1 MRKFLEEFND
11 KSVEDLKQAF
21 PSYSN
26 LFDEV
31 QKLEKSVKGDVSTQ
45 VSDEFETLI
54 NSLDNFLFKEENLKI
69 LGVAQRVEKEKEISQ
84 EEAVSKLEKEIEE
97 LTQNIDSSLIDQ
109 QVKEDI
115 EKTRKSRISAED
127 LEVIT
132 RDMLDKDQQ
141 YYGIKFTQTE
151 FKEGN
156 FNRVLSMLD
165 AGCQFYTGKY
175 ADLTYIMF
183 KLNATDRLIVEKK
196 NPIIK
201 YENIFGGQSTPL
213 GVYVL
218 SKEKKNLGTTY
229 KIVNHAFVE
238 GIEAASVNDKDLF
251 NAPYFVGAYSDIFYE
266 KADLLLQSDYILNR
280 SDNIKQTFALHF
292 PLQYILTITFCKAIY
307 DKQSEEGQKT
317 YEQIADLIRENI
329 RTKTFRIEG
338 IGEVPHEPDVLEKLQ
353 SLNYLDVNLNLTGIS
368 NDLMF
373 YTGQAQSS
381 IGFSVNQKFNAFS
394 YYLEDLK
401 QKFTSSKN
409 KFYSEFNGSPVFHTG
424 ENMSKI
430 DYALSLSTKK
440 QNEFGFKNA
449 TQKSAFPTEWQATQ
463 NFKDFAEYIP
473 FSSSSNLKFFPR
485 TSEAELRGLQDIMN
499 FKDDERYDMYF
510 ACKDNPLYTFAFN
523 SFVYNGMLKL
533 YDTKKTKLLG
543 PKITASSIKK
553 PIYFM
558 LVDEKNSLLAVIKPL
573 YSQEKVY
580 GDDVIVE
587 KGQLDMFVRSNYFS
601 LSTNRNPSAIWDFE
615 NLMEQIKMVA
625 PEEVETGVLVSDAG
639 NLTNESEIEEA
650 KEQVETPDLTEEE
663 ILDAD
668 AYDSPEEIVVSEE
681 TEQEMTLEDMITVM
695 EEHLATMPED
705 EDVREELDKLKE
717 ELLATKKQKSIEEEQ
732 QEIEEQIEEE
742 EEIKEEI
749 QETEAIE
756 PEEIEEEDY
765 DDIIDDEEISEPTII
780 DEEDIDYDDL
790 FDID

>member
-1 MRKFLEEFND
+1 
-11 KSVEDLKQAF
+11 
-21 PSYSN
+21 
-26 LFDEV
+26 
-31 QKLEKSVKGDVSTQ
+31 
-45 VSDEFETLI
+45 
-54 NSLDNFLFKEENLKI
+54 
-69 LGVAQRVEKEKEISQ
+69 
-84 EEAVSKLEKEIEE
+84 
-97 LTQNIDSSLIDQ
+97 
-109 QVKEDI
+109 
-115 EKTRKSRISAED
+115 
-127 LEVIT
+127 
-132 RDMLDKDQQ
+132 
-141 YYGIKFTQTE
+141 
-151 FKEGN
+151 
-156 FNRVLSMLD
+156 
-165 AGCQFYTGKY
+165 
-175 ADLTYIMF
+175 
-183 KLNATDRLIVEKK
+183 
-196 NPIIK
+196 
-201 YENIFGGQSTPL
+201 
-213 GVYVL
+213 
-218 SKEKKNLGTTY
+218 
-229 KIVNHAFVE
+229 
-238 GIEAASVNDKDLF
+238 
-251 NAPYFVGAYSDIFYE
+251 
-266 KADLLLQSDYILNR
+266 
-280 SDNIKQTFALHF
+280 
-292 PLQYILTITFCKAIY
+292 
-307 DKQSEEGQKT
+307 
-317 YEQIADLIRENI
+317 
-329 RTKTFRIEG
+329 
-338 IGEVPHEPDVLEKLQ
+338 
-353 SLNYLDVNLNLTGIS
+353 
-368 NDLMF
+368 
-373 YTGQAQSS
+373 
-381 IGFSVNQKFNAFS
+381 
-394 YYLEDLK
+394 
-401 QKFTSSKN
+401 
-409 KFYSEFNGSPVFHTG
+409 
-424 ENMSKI
+424 
-430 DYALSLSTKK
+430 
-440 QNEFGFKNA
+440 
-449 TQKSAFPTEWQATQ
+449 
-463 NFKDFAEYIP
+463 
-473 FSSSSNLKFFPR
+473 
-485 TSEAELRGLQDIMN
+485 
-499 FKDDERYDMYF
+499 MYF

-765 DDIIDDEEISEPTII
+765 DDIIDDEEISDPKII